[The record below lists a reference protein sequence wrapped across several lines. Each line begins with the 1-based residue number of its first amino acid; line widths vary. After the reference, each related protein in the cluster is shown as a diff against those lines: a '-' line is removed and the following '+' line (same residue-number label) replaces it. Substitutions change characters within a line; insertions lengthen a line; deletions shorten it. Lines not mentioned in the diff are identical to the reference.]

1 MFSEAYLLWELTDEQ
16 WNRDSF
22 VCLGTDIFLEL
33 LPLPL
38 CFTSKQEFY
47 YD

>member
-1 MFSEAYLLWELTDEQ
+1 MFSEVCLLSELTDEPQ
-16 WNRDSF
+16 NRDPC

-33 LPLPL
+33 LLLPL
-38 CFTSKQEFY
+38 CFTGKQEFY